1 MHAFHDRL
9 HPARPFVPALARGCT
24 QPKPSPHA
32 IHHCATA
39 WGVAPHEVVVIGDS
53 AADDVVA
60 GNRAGAHTILIDH
73 DDLASSGTLQ
83 GELQPT
89 AVASSLEHAAQLLN
103 TLFHLLPPGGRGGR
117 GVRVK
122 QGWADEGGGASPR
135 FLHVCAAL
143 ADGGNLCNTC

>member
-9 HPARPFVPALARGCT
+9 HPARPFVPTLARGCT

-103 TLFHLLPPGGRGGR
+103 TLFHLLPPGGR
-117 GVRVK
+117 
-122 QGWADEGGGASPR
+122 EGGA
-135 FLHVCAAL
+135 
-143 ADGGNLCNTC
+143 